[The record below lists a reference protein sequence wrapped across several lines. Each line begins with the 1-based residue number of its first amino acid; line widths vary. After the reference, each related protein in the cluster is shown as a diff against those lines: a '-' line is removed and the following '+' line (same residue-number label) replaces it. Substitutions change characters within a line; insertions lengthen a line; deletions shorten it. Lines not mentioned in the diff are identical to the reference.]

1 MGFFAKDVGTGLE
14 GRFGVRAMRDIGGA
28 DADDVGT
35 QLVHHAF
42 KIVVCVGDAVAVGG
56 LLGLGQGVIEHADH
70 LYGRGQLQ
78 PSGDVPDVGDHAR
91 ADDGYFVWGH
101 VFLLSGLGVCSFLR
115 LHFAIK
121 VVYCR

>member
-1 MGFFAKDVGTGLE
+1 
-14 GRFGVRAMRDIGGA
+14 MRDIGGA
-28 DADDVGT
+28 DADDVGA
-35 QLVHHAF
+35 QFVHHASEV
-42 KIVVCVGDAVAVGG
+42 VVCVGDVVAVGG

-70 LYGRGQLQ
+70 LDGRGQLQ
-78 PSGDVPDVGDHAR
+78 PSGDVPDVGDHAC

-101 VFLLSGLGVCSFLR
+101 VFLLSELGVCSFLR

>member
-1 MGFFAKDVGTGLE
+1 MYARCETL
-14 GRFGVRAMRDIGGA
+14 GVQ

-35 QLVHHAF
+35 PLVHHAF

-78 PSGDVPDVGDHAR
+78 PSGDVTDVGDHGPR
-91 ADDGYFVWGH
+91 RRW
-101 VFLLSGLGVCSFLR
+101 LLCMGPMFSCYPG
-115 LHFAIK
+115 
-121 VVYCR
+121 